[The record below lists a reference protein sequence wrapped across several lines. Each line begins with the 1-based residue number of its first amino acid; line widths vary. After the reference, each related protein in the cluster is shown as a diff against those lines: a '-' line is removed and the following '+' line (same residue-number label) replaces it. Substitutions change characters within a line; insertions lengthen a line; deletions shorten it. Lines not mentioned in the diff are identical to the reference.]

1 MRRTSRLVLL
11 LGIFLAALTFVV
23 VLFIQRPGGPGGP
36 GVAPSA
42 SAVTQLPT
50 VVAALDI
57 PLGTIVTT
65 EMVTSRTLAVNAREG
80 GAVQDVSQAI
90 GKTTQRAITAGQQVR
105 TTDFQSRTVDITVP
119 VGLRAISVAV
129 NELSGIAALVT
140 TGDRVDVVVTLS
152 GAQFPA
158 FQVGEDGVI
167 APVLG
172 VNPLT
177 TKLILQDVQILA
189 TMGPGVPAQPAQG
202 NTPAQPAIPGY
213 LGEFPIGSK
222 LVVIGVTP
230 AQAEV
235 LVFARSI
242 NARNQFGE
250 KDLPSSTIDLALR
263 SPSDAGILAETTGVI
278 LRTLVDDYGVLPPE
292 LVPVP
297 VPSPEN

>member
-23 VLFIQRPGGPGGP
+23 VLFLGRTTSPQDPNTAQPT
-36 GVAPSA
+36 APA
-42 SAVTQLPT
+42 NLPT
-50 VVAALDI
+50 VVATVDI
-57 PLGTIVTT
+57 PLGTIVTLD
-65 EMVTSRTLAVNAREG
+65 MVENQTIAVPSREAGVLGDT
-80 GAVQDVSQAI
+80 SQAV
-90 GKTTQRAITAGQQVR
+90 GKTTQRAITAGQQVH
-105 TTDFQSRTVDITVP
+105 TSDFQTRSVDITVP
-119 VGLRAISVAV
+119 VGLRAISIAV

-158 FQVGEDGVI
+158 FQLGDDGSVT
-167 APVLG
+167 PVLG

-177 TKLILQDVQILA
+177 TKLILQDIQVIG

-202 NTPAQPAIPGY
+202 NQPAQPAVPGY
-213 LGEFPIGSK
+213 VGPFPTGSK
-222 LVVIGVTP
+222 LIVIGVTP

-235 LVFARSI
+235 LIFARSI
-242 NARNQFGE
+242 NAPNQFGGP
-250 KDLPSSTIDLALR
+250 DAPFSTIDLALR
-263 SPSDAGILAETTGVI
+263 SPSDAGILAETSGVI

>member
-1 MRRTSRLVLL
+1 VRRTSRLVLL

-23 VLFIQRPGGPGGP
+23 VLFIQRPGGPGGA
-36 GVAPSA
+36 VAPSA
-42 SAVTQLPT
+42 TAVQQAET

-263 SPSDAGILAETTGVI
+263 SPSDAGILAETSGVI